1 MEIGSIGKNDIR
13 KKVEKIIK
21 SQRCN
26 SENLLNL
33 GKNLADM
40 TKGNREENTQSFQ
53 EILEEQQEH
62 NKNINDGQ
70 R

>member
-21 SQRCN
+21 SQHCN

-33 GKNLADM
+33 GKNLAGM
-40 TKGNREENTQSFQ
+40 TKGSREENAQSFQ
-53 EILEEQQEH
+53 EILEEQQER
-62 NKNINDGQ
+62 NKNTNDDQ